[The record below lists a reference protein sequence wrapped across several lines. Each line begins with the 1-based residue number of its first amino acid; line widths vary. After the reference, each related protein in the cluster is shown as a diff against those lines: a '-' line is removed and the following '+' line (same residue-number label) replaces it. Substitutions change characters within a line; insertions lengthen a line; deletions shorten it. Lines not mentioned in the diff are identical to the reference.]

1 MSEEEFWCATPAYFK
16 YRQDAHFEQF
26 KNQWEQTR
34 YVAFIVAKTV
44 DQRKQIRRP
53 SDLLPFDWD
62 APMKSHLKIRSQMSD
77 EERASFDQ
85 FDAEADLILKKTN
98 PEFYERFMA
107 AKAQQEQT
115 MQISSE

>member
-1 MSEEEFWCATPAYFK
+1 MT
-16 YRQDAHFEQF
+16 
-26 KNQWEQTR
+26 
-34 YVAFIVAKTV
+34 
-44 DQRKQIRRP
+44 
-53 SDLLPFDWD
+53 
-62 APMKSHLKIRSQMSD
+62 D

-115 MQISSE
+115 MQTSSE